1 MLLWRSMAKAAVIE
15 LTEAERQRLHALA
28 HARNGKRH
36 EARRAQAILL
46 AAQAVPNRQI
56 AR

>member
-1 MLLWRSMAKAAVIE
+1 MAKAAVIE